1 MTPNN
6 DTLTFLEVIRD
17 KKSTLFDL
25 GEGKLSLT
33 RFKGNYIHEVY
44 TIFTKSFL
52 LVSKGKQCE
61 HIIPINGFEDEVK
74 KLLVRKRL
82 ENL

>member
-17 KKSTLFDL
+17 KKSTLIEL
-25 GEGKLSLT
+25 SEGKLSLT
-33 RFKGNYIHEVY
+33 RFKGNYIHEAY

-52 LVSKGKQCE
+52 LVSKGTQCD
-61 HIIPINGFEDEVK
+61 HIIPINGFEEEIK
-74 KLLVRKRL
+74 KLLVKKRL
-82 ENL
+82 KNL